1 MHRSQ
6 HLLLILL
13 FLTFALTASAQK
25 KSIGPSIYEDL
36 YEKMSQET
44 YNNWWHPHEKILNPF
59 IISINSQ
66 VEFDDVENRINTALR
81 GGHRDIKVVFGK
93 GPFYFKSEHI
103 TLRGD
108 SYPDATIQLVGNKTV
123 VIPNGKYYR
132 KGEIYDGEFS
142 VKNVYIDSNKRD
154 LNIWGQMYHSDTMV
168 EVIDEKEKL
177 CRIHC
182 PEFNLPSESVSP
194 ESYLQL
200 TQWYLLESY
209 KITKVEGQYVY
220 FIADNLAPGLSAYGN
235 YNVNYDYTIS
245 KVYPRFRVCN
255 LDDPHSDVNFHKGE
269 PVERDFYE
277 CQAYTFLKLYGAFY
291 KSLDITGF
299 NFYGNAGKGML
310 IKMAGSNTQDGIHI
324 SNCEFRNIKSVAVY
338 MMQTSNVVVTNNCF
352 EDCYTDVVLA
362 IQKVKNT
369 IVTDNYFYK
378 VGKDLRS
385 SYAIRCQSSNF
396 YVARNTIVDFGMGG
410 IGVGKGRSEGDEP
423 GSGIVEDNVLYFSD
437 QHHDW
442 CASNSLIDGG
452 AIYLWTRH
460 SGTTIRYNRI
470 HNYTGADS
478 NRGIYCDDGTYNFSI
493 YGNVITSITNYNYI
507 DSRLVPS
514 TKFPTNTNN
523 VMIYNIVEGNYQFE
537 GRTEPENGCVK
548 GQNIVLSRKS
558 DAPFRYIINYFDN
571 PEEDVF
577 LEYKENKGL
586 VIKVPLSTRR
596 QLKKLPFYRRIK
608 KYFKV

>member
-1 MHRSQ
+1 
-6 HLLLILL
+6 
-13 FLTFALTASAQK
+13 
-25 KSIGPSIYEDL
+25 
-36 YEKMSQET
+36 
-44 YNNWWHPHEKILNPF
+44 
-59 IISINSQ
+59 
-66 VEFDDVENRINTALR
+66 
-81 GGHRDIKVVFGK
+81 
-93 GPFYFKSEHI
+93 
-103 TLRGD
+103 
-108 SYPDATIQLVGNKTV
+108 
-123 VIPNGKYYR
+123 
-132 KGEIYDGEFS
+132 
-142 VKNVYIDSNKRD
+142 VK
-154 LNIWGQMYHSDTMV
+154 
-168 EVIDEKEKL
+168 
-177 CRIHC
+177 
-182 PEFNLPSESVSP
+182 
-194 ESYLQL
+194 
-200 TQWYLLESY
+200 
-209 KITKVEGQYVY
+209 
-220 FIADNLAPGLSAYGN
+220 
-235 YNVNYDYTIS
+235 
-245 KVYPRFRVCN
+245 
-255 LDDPHSDVNFHKGE
+255 FHKGK
-269 PVERDFYE
+269 PVEKDFYE
-277 CQAYTFLKLYGAFY
+277 CQGYTFLKLYGAFY

-310 IKMAGSNTQDGIHI
+310 IKMAGSNTQNGIHI

-338 MMQTSNVVVTNNCF
+338 MMQTSNVVVTNNYF

-369 IVTDNYFYK
+369 IVTDNYFYN

-385 SYAIRCQSSNF
+385 SYAIRCQSSYF

-437 QHHDW
+437 KHHDW

-470 HNYTGADS
+470 HNYTGGGY
-478 NRGIYCDDGTYNFSI
+478 NRGVYCDDGTYNFSI

-523 VMIYNIVEGNYQFE
+523 VMLYNIVEGNYQFE
-537 GRTEPENGCVK
+537 GRKEPENGCVK

-558 DAPFRYIINYFDN
+558 DAPFRYIINNFDN

-586 VIKVPLSTRR
+586 VIKVPRSTRR
-596 QLKKLPFYRRIK
+596 QLKKLTFYRRIK